1 VYTVPPPEDELLY
14 HVSSN
19 TSPSTYLLYPDYFGM
34 FEINEN
40 YFDHFIYGVILLSP
54 QVYHDE

>member
-1 VYTVPPPEDELLY
+1 
-14 HVSSN
+14 
-19 TSPSTYLLYPDYFGM
+19 M